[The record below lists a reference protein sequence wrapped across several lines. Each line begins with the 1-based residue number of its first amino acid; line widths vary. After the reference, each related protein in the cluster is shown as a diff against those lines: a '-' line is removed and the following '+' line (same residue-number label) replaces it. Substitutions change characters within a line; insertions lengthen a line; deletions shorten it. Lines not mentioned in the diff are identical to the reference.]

1 MRKATVFIE
10 MLLDKEAKQMYT
22 FGTEKEGSVSH
33 TGR

>member
-22 FGTEKEGSVSH
+22 SRTEKEGSAPH